1 MDSRVLEA
9 QSLYWQVHGGAN
21 LSSELRE
28 ATLIRM
34 AQLHEEIAQE
44 RLDQDD
50 SLGWSDFYAA
60 VTAWG
65 EADRL
70 QEARSLVHLGIQR
83 AGAFPAIRSE
93 IIHELDEQRR
103 WLDRREADLSNQSGL
118 TLPATGAR

>member
-1 MDSRVLEA
+1 MDSRALEA
-9 QSLYWQVHGGAN
+9 QSLYWQVHGGTS
-21 LSSELRE
+21 LSPELRE
-28 ATLIRM
+28 ATLIKM

-44 RLDQDD
+44 RLAQND

-65 EADRL
+65 EADRF

-83 AGAFPAIRSE
+83 AGAFPAVHPQV
-93 IIHELDEQRR
+93 IHELEALGH
-103 WLDRREADLSNQSGL
+103 WLDQREADLSNRSGL